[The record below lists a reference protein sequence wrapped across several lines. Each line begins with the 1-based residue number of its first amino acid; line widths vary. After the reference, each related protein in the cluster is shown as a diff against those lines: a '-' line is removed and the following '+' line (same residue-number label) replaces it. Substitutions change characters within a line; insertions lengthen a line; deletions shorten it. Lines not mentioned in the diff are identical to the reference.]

1 MICEKSRGFGANV
14 WDLIGNQIIFQLEN
28 TIDRVHGLVNHCGM
42 AVYEHTVDHGRWWPR
57 ARRSPAL
64 QPLWRGKPHRG
75 LGKRQ
80 IRRWGTLPR
89 VATGG
94 SLEE

>member
-1 MICEKSRGFGANV
+1 VIREKSRGFGANV

-28 TIDRVHGLVNHCGM
+28 TIDRVHGLVNHYGM
-42 AVYEHTVDHGRWWPR
+42 AVYEHTLDHRRWWLR
-57 ARRSPAL
+57 ARQRPSL
-64 QPLWRGKPHRG
+64 RPLWWGKPHRK
-75 LGKRQ
+75 LGKRR

-94 SLEE
+94 SSEE